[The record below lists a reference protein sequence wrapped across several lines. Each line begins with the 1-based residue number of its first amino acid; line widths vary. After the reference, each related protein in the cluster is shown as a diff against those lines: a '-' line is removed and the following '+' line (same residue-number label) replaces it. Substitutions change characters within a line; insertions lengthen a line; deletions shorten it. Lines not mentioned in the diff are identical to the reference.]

1 MNLTVIPQEVVFF
14 ESACLLDSV
23 SIYQRKLVQIL
34 LQAFL
39 KQQELGGQKSQPYV
53 VETNIFGGKY
63 CDNFSPETQQIEQ
76 SWVACIW
83 LLVT

>member
-1 MNLTVIPQEVVFF
+1 MNLTVTPQEAVFF
-14 ESACLLDSV
+14 ELACFLDSV
-23 SIYQRKLVQIL
+23 SVYQRKLVQIL

-63 CDNFSPETQQIEQ
+63 
-76 SWVACIW
+76 
-83 LLVT
+83 